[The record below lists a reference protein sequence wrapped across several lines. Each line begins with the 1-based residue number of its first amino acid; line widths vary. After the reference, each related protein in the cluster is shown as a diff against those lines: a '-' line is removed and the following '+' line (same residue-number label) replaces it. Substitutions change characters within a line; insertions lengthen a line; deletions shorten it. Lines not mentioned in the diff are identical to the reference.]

1 MITRFAIEPCALSD
15 QPNDVA
21 EVHAQDKRVF
31 ERWKLYGVLYIN
43 NACKEWTK
51 AIEALPITRRKMWK
65 TALSS
70 HYYRKVFI
78 DHPDIP
84 ECISDKAKIDS
95 LAHCVDVAGLEKTRA
110 FYFGLPST
118 EISTH
123 TTKGLEICRLENI
136 DQSSSFSQIVDAWS
150 GNVKKGAKSDEV
162 WSGRLSGLATYASTI
177 SIVDRYCVGNAAK
190 ATDKQTNSAL
200 AEIMKRIGSSKGPR
214 KKSVNIYSSL
224 AEVNLARA
232 KAELDKI
239 SQAYQ
244 MPEIAS
250 IHLYMVDEKTF
261 GRAAHDRFIRFGQT
275 VVSIGKG
282 VDLFGAK
289 ICGQITA
296 CSISCDDKQEFE
308 LHTEG
313 ILRKSSSTYQVR

>member
-1 MITRFAIEPCALSD
+1 MIARFAIEPCALSD

-21 EVHAQDKRVF
+21 EVYAQDRRVF
-31 ERWKLYGVLYIN
+31 ERWRLYGVLYIN
-43 NACKEWTK
+43 NACKEWAK
-51 AIEALPITRRKMWK
+51 AIEALPTTRRKMWK

-78 DHPDIP
+78 DLPDIP
-84 ECISDKAKIDS
+84 DCISDKAKIDS

-110 FYFGLPST
+110 FYFGLPGT

-123 TTKGLEICRLENI
+123 TNNGLEICRLENI
-136 DQSSSFSQIVDAWS
+136 DQSSSFGRVVDAWS
-150 GNVKKGAKSDEV
+150 GNVKKGAKTRDV
-162 WSGRLSGLATYASTI
+162 WSERLSGLATYASTI

-190 ATDKQTNSAL
+190 ATDKQRNSAL
-200 AEIMKRIGSSKGPR
+200 ADIMKKIGSSKGPR

-224 AEVNLARA
+224 AEVSLIRA
-232 KAELDKI
+232 KAELDRI
-239 SQAYQ
+239 SQSYQ

-250 IHLYMVDEKTF
+250 IHLYMIDEVTF

-282 VDLFGAK
+282 VDLFGAPT
-289 ICGQITA
+289 CGQITA
-296 CSISCDDKQEFE
+296 CSITCDDKQEFE
-308 LHTEG
+308 LHTEDV
-313 ILRKSSSTYQVR
+313 LRKNSSAYQVR